1 MNTQTRKPKTGSP
14 DAVRTEVAS
23 QLVTRHS
30 TPSGKYQLSSDN
42 YVTMATATLTAQ
54 KMATTTPSLPHN
66 QGQTPLTS
74 STRLSA
80 LNMVGDLLRKVGV
93 SLCNLFSKYYC
104 CVINHIKALE
114 SRLNTCRTSIS
125 KDTSRSHLRN
135 SNQSTADI
143 PQ

>member
-1 MNTQTRKPKTGSP
+1 
-14 DAVRTEVAS
+14 
-23 QLVTRHS
+23 
-30 TPSGKYQLSSDN
+30 
-42 YVTMATATLTAQ
+42 MATTATLTAQ

-93 SLCNLFSKYYC
+93 SNVQYSPRLYY
-104 CVINHIKALE
+104 IDNPKALE

-135 SNQSTADI
+135 SNQSSADT
-143 PQ
+143 PQYVFT

>member
-1 MNTQTRKPKTGSP
+1 
-14 DAVRTEVAS
+14 
-23 QLVTRHS
+23 
-30 TPSGKYQLSSDN
+30 
-42 YVTMATATLTAQ
+42 MATATLTTQ

-93 SLCNLFSKYYC
+93 SHVLYLFTKALLY
-104 CVINHIKALE
+104 NPKALE

-135 SNQSTADI
+135 SNQSSADT

>member
-1 MNTQTRKPKTGSP
+1 MTDLRQDMNTQTRKPKTGSP

-30 TPSGKYQLSSDN
+30 TPSGKYQLLSDK
-42 YVTMATATLTAQ
+42 YHVTMTTATLTAQ
-54 KMATTTPSLPHN
+54 KMAATTPSLPHN

-93 SLCNLFSKYYC
+93 SWLLS
-104 CVINHIKALE
+104 IK
-114 SRLNTCRTSIS
+114 CR
-125 KDTSRSHLRN
+125 H
-135 SNQSTADI
+135 
-143 PQ
+143 